1 MITTRVDNRSSRGF
15 TLIEL
20 LVVIAII
27 AILAAILFPVFA
39 QAREKARTTSC
50 LSNFK
55 QGALAWLMYLQD
67 YDEEMVPMWTGGH
80 PGQPGAYPGGGTS
93 NDLLWPDL
101 LNPYIKTWQ
110 IFHCPSSAD
119 PGGVWGGGPNAW
131 VGNWEWDSNLGYN
144 YLDLGQ
150 WNACAD
156 TAGVPLSN
164 VDTPAFNVLMV
175 DSANQQA
182 KDQYPTNAEQGT
194 SNVNAPAQYAA
205 IYPAPV
211 TCTWISNQPSNPQG
225 GWDWTLPGTVPDFTG
240 FTINRHTQGEN
251 VSWVDGHAKFQR
263 PSQLWAGTNFGP
275 GVAELSVRLVNI
287 ANYPWGSYNATF
299 GQVP

>member
-1 MITTRVDNRSSRGF
+1 MRFYATPRAKKSAF

-55 QGALAWLMYLQD
+55 QGALAWMMYIQD
-67 YDEEMVPMWTGGH
+67 YDETTVPLMTAGH
-80 PGQPGAYPGGGTS
+80 AGSPEGVDAW
-93 NDLLWPDL
+93 WPTL
-101 LNPYIKTWQ
+101 LNPYIKSWQ

-119 PGGVWGGGPNAW
+119 PGGIWGAGPTAW
-131 VGNWEWDSNLGYN
+131 IGNWQQDSNLGYN
-144 YLDLGQ
+144 YLGLGQ

-156 TAGVPLSN
+156 TGAGGIGLAA
-164 VDTPAFNVLMV
+164 VDTPAFTVLMA
-175 DSANQQA
+175 DDAFQA
-182 KDQYPTNAEQGT
+182 PTDPYPTNSEQGF
-194 SNVNAPAQYAA
+194 SDVNAPAQFAA
-205 IYPAPV
+205 INPAPI
-211 TCTWISNQPSNPQG
+211 TCEWVDVAGNG
-225 GWDWTLPGTVPDFTG
+225 GWDWSTPGATPNFTG

-263 PSQLWAGTNFGP
+263 PSQLWAGTNFTP
-275 GVAELSVRLVNI
+275 GMNQLAVRLVNI
-287 ANYPWGSYNATF
+287 DNYPWGSYNATF
-299 GQVP
+299 GSVP